1 MKALITGASS
11 GIGKNM
17 AYVLANKGIDLILV
31 ARNKEE
37 MLKIKENVKVNVLV
51 IELNLLKEKNV
62 FKLYEMC
69 KDENIDILINNAGFG
84 LFGIFTE
91 ADLTRELEMID
102 LNIKAYHILTKL
114 FLKDFVEK
122 DKGYIL
128 NVASSAGFMAGPRLS
143 TYYATKNY
151 VLKLTMG
158 INEELRQSESNVV
171 VSALCPGPV
180 NTNFNKV
187 AMGEFSI
194 KEASPKY
201 VAEYAIDKMFKKKMI
216 IVPTLR
222 IKLGIFL
229 LRLIPYRLQLIYC
242 YHIQGKKLGIKKK

>member
-51 IELNLLKEKNV
+51 IELNLLKDKNV

-91 ADLTRELEMID
+91 ANLTRELEMID

-151 VLKLTMG
+151 VLKLTMA
-158 INEELRQSESNVV
+158 INEELRQSGSNVV

>member
-1 MKALITGASS
+1 MKALVTGASS
-11 GIGKNM
+11 GMGKDM
-17 AYVLANKGIDLILV
+17 ALYLSNLGYDLYLVSRDYEKIEVLFKDVKTKVTNICLDLSDKD
-31 ARNKEE
+31 NCY
-37 MLKIKENVKVNVLV
+37 
-51 IELNLLKEKNV
+51 
-62 FKLYEMC
+62 KLYEML
-69 KDENIDILINNAGFG
+69 KDENIDILVNNAGFG
-84 LFGIFTE
+84 DAGRFIETSL
-91 ADLTRELEMID
+91 DKELNMID
-102 LNIKAYHILTKL
+102 VNVRAYHILTKL

-151 VLKLTMG
+151 VLKLTMA
-158 INEELRQSESNVV
+158 INEELRQSGSNVV